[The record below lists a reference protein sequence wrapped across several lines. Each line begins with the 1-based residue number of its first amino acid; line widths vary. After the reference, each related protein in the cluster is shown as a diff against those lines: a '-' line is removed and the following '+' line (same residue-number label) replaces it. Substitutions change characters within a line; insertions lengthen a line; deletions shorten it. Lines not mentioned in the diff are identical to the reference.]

1 MRIPRPALLKTF
13 PIVHRVAVSKDSG
26 ARDREV
32 SGDVGESRGRR
43 DGRDG
48 KCRGAVS
55 VDFAVSVAVLLM
67 LMLLML
73 LLLLLMLL
81 LSLPLA
87 LLLMLLLVLLLVLMS
102 AVLDGSAAAT
112 PDSALMRIPAV

>member
-1 MRIPRPALLKTF
+1 MRIPRPALLKTI
-13 PIVHRVAVSKDSG
+13 PIVHGVAVSEDSG

-87 LLLMLLLVLLLVLMS
+87 LLLMLLVLLLVLLS
-102 AVLDGSAAAT
+102 AVVDASAAAT
-112 PDSALMRIPAV
+112 ADVVLMRIPAV